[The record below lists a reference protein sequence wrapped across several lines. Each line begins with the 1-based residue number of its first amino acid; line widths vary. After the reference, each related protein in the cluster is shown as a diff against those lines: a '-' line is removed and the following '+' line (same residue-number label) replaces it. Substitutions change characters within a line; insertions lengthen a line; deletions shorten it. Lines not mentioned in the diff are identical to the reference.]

1 MHGALL
7 SFQFVLPTSS
17 EFFLQPKLQ
26 VYELVHCL
34 MFLDLYSI
42 LDRPC
47 MKLERL
53 QMVGEGGICR
63 ILIWVK
69 FRESWGLMGKGYWVT
84 KLITKVKESWKL
96 IAIINE
102 LSDAIYDNMWWT
114 KHMHPVA
121 MLCKR
126 QEAKSTSFSRAIF
139 CLCLEIVCVLP
150 VCILHE
156 IYYANVLVHCV
167 LPLGAGH
174 TCHYVWCAYLCKITF
189 CLIGLPVHL
198 LNFMLIVWLS
208 IVYEPCLF
216 DIRYTSSALITFETE

>member
-1 MHGALL
+1 MFNLYFQHHQN
-7 SFQFVLPTSS
+7 SFYSQSYKSMNLYI
-17 EFFLQPKLQ
+17 FLCSWIC
-26 VYELVHCL
+26 H
-34 MFLDLYSI
+34 I

-53 QMVGEGGICR
+53 QMVGEGGICS
-63 ILIWVK
+63 IFIWVK
-69 FRESWGLMGKGYWVT
+69 FRESWGLMGKGCCRVT

-126 QEAKSTSFSRAIF
+126 QEAKSMPFSKSSH
-139 CLCLEIVCVLP
+139 IVSVP
-150 VCILHE
+150 WSSVCNTNVYITWNE
-156 IYYANVLVHCV
+156 IYYANILVHCV

-174 TCHYVWCAYLCKITF
+174 TCT
-189 CLIGLPVHL
+189 
-198 LNFMLIVWLS
+198 
-208 IVYEPCLF
+208 
-216 DIRYTSSALITFETE
+216 